1 MVALCKKKVHDL
13 INYTIFLLNDTF
25 VLAFFLLLCKKRRK
39 NVLMH
44 TTTVIDVT
52 QPGSKFIKRT

>member
-25 VLAFFLLLCKKRRK
+25 VLVFFFLLLCEKKKKR
-39 NVLMH
+39 LDAH
-44 TTTVIDVT
+44 DTVIDVT
-52 QPGSKFIKRT
+52 QPGPKFIKRT